1 MILQYLQYLQYL
13 LYTINMSSICLQSM
27 LRFNLFVSQPIAGSS
42 GLYLR
47 YRPIVQF
54 GPMIHRSGHRFSQPL
69 TSCYCNAMVQWFT
82 KLMYSNASNR
92 QVQMFPVR
100 KNFSSYVIYYTLPDV
115 LACSPLSMHNL
126 VLEHKHWKERKSL
139 IVHCGSLEK
148 TSSGLL
154 SFCNSRAE
162 HSQCP
167 YREKK
172 VAVD

>member
-1 MILQYLQYLQYL
+1 MTGTPEIFTSSMILQYLQYLQYL
-13 LYTINMSSICLQSM
+13 LYTFNMSSICLQSM

-82 KLMYSNASNR
+82 NVFKCFQPSSPNVPSS
-92 QVQMFPVR
+92 
-100 KNFSSYVIYYTLPDV
+100 KNFLSYVIYYTLPDV

-126 VLEHKHWKERKSL
+126 VLEHKH
-139 IVHCGSLEK
+139 
-148 TSSGLL
+148 
-154 SFCNSRAE
+154 
-162 HSQCP
+162 
-167 YREKK
+167 
-172 VAVD
+172 